1 VTNNSRQVSA
11 CSHHG
16 RRRQTLEAF
25 LITFITQPRRD
36 GGAGHPREPQGSPYP
51 SPQGPSACALS
62 FAMVCPAP
70 TRGEQASWRLGHR
83 GQRVRTAPVSGC

>member
-25 LITFITQPRRD
+25 LITFITQPRATAAQDTPRSRK
-36 GGAGHPREPQGSPYP
+36 AHPT
-51 SPQGPSACALS
+51 
-62 FAMVCPAP
+62 PAP
-70 TRGEQASWRLGHR
+70 KGHQLARCRLPWCARPRREVSRRRGAS
-83 GQRVRTAPVSGC
+83 VTAGSG